1 MEPNINEQVQ
11 QGRLPLCCL
20 FLESMTSAEE
30 VAFRV
35 QSSYFETDAMP
46 IGLVTAPLSLNKKI
60 TPMIQ
65 DYHSF
70 LKDTLFSEYLSR
82 LTPETQPLWGKMNA
96 QQMVEHLS
104 VVFMLGNGKIN
115 ASLIVSPEQSAKGK
129 QALMV
134 DKKPFPKNI
143 TNELTG
149 DTPKPLKYSSLS
161 EAILKLKEQIALFY
175 DYHQA
180 LPKELPS
187 HPVFG
192 PLSFEEWTYFES
204 KHCLHHLAQ
213 FGLAAEADAI

>member
-11 QGRLPLCCL
+11 QGFLPLCCL

-46 IGLVTAPLSLNKKI
+46 VGLVTAPLSVNKKI

-104 VVFMLGNGKIN
+104 VVFMLGNGKIT
-115 ASLIVSPEQSAKGK
+115 ATLIVTPEQSAKGK
-129 QALMV
+129 QAIMV
-134 DKKPFPKNI
+134 DKKPFQKNI

-161 EAILKLKEQIALFY
+161 EAILKLKEQIELFY
-175 DYHQA
+175 AYHREAHQV
-180 LPKELPS
+180 LPC
-187 HPVFG
+187 HPIFG
-192 PLSFEEWTYFES
+192 PLSFDEWTYFEC

-213 FGLAAEADAI
+213 FGLVAEADAV